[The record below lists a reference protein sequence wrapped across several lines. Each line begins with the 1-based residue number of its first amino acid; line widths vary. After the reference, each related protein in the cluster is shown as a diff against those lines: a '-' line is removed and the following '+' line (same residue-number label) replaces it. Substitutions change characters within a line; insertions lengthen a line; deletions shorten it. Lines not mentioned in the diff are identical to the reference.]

1 MKNKGIISIFLIAI
15 LGIVLFYFFKEPFIE
30 STTNIATTQKE
41 NKHLSDK
48 IDNSMQ
54 LELDL
59 KNDTRILTHLKQEK
73 QLQEKLSAYD
83 KVVANVIKRDTA
95 TWNDELVIDKGS
107 DNNLTPNMTVL
118 SQAGVIG
125 RINNVSKN
133 QSTVTLL
140 SATKKLNVNSFSVR
154 VQNSKSNSIGI
165 VTGYD
170 LKKNELSISDI
181 LDSDKFQKGD
191 LVTTSGIGGKTPADL
206 PVGTV
211 ESTEQNQTDVAKHIV
226 IKPYA
231 NFEDIMF
238 VTVIKE

>member
-1 MKNKGIISIFLIAI
+1 MKNKEIITIFLVAL
-15 LGIVLFYFFKEPFIE
+15 LGIVLFYVFKDPFIKNV
-30 STTNIATTQKE
+30 TNIATTQKE
-41 NKHLSDK
+41 NKKLRDK

-59 KNDTRILTHLKQEK
+59 ENDKRTLAHLKQEK
-73 QLQEKLSAYD
+73 QLQEKLISHD
-83 KVVANVIKRDTA
+83 KVVANIIKRDTA

-107 DNNLTPNMTVL
+107 DNNLAPNMTVL

-125 RINNVSKN
+125 RISNVSKN

-154 VQNSKSNSIGI
+154 VQNTKHNSIGI

-170 LKKNELSISDI
+170 LEKNELSISDI

-191 LVTTSGIGGKTPADL
+191 PVTTSGIGGKTPADL

-211 ESTEQNQTDVAKHIV
+211 KSTKQNQTDIAKHIV
-226 IKPYA
+226 IEPYA

-238 VTVIKE
+238 ATVIKE